1 MKKGFTL
8 IEVTV
13 AIAVFVTVMSA
24 VGGIII
30 TIQQGWQT
38 QKNGIEIIENLRWAS
53 ELMSAEIRAG
63 GNLAVSSADRVS
75 FEIDTDGD
83 SSLDTKVWY
92 WRGNTSSDSTGL
104 GKNSYLYRGLGNNIN
119 QAYSQRQ
126 QLADFI
132 TNNTSG
138 NGNFVFNS
146 GFLTIELTTLN
157 QKASFNLR
165 TAVRPLNQ

>member
-8 IEVTV
+8 IEVTIS
-13 AIAVFVTVMSA
+13 IAVFVIVMSA

-30 TIQQGWQT
+30 TIQRGWQT

-53 ELMSAEIRAG
+53 ELMSSEIRAG
-63 GNLAVSSADRVS
+63 GNLSVSSPTRVS
-75 FEIDTDGD
+75 FEVDTNGD
-83 SSLDTKVWY
+83 FVLDTKIWY
-92 WRGNTSSDSTGL
+92 WRGNTASDASGV
-104 GKNSYLYRGLGNNIN
+104 GSNRYLYRGVGNNIN

-132 TNNTSG
+132 TNNISG
-138 NGNFVFNS
+138 NGNFIFNS
-146 GFLTIELTTLN
+146 GLLTIELTTLN